1 MFNGI
6 IKNIGVL
13 KKINKYKKNCTLEIY
28 SKMIM
33 SKKEIGDSISC
44 SGVCLTVERFNK
56 NSLFFYVS
64 QETLKRT
71 IFNTAKK
78 GDLINLEK
86 SLKYGE
92 RVSGH
97 FVQGHVDATGTVKKI
112 NVIGK
117 SWMIE
122 FKIDNIFKKYL
133 IKKGSIT
140 INGVSLT
147 IASINKNTFKIAV
160 IPKTLKSTNLY
171 NLRIKDFVNIEFDIL
186 GKYIK
191 NFIK

>member
-6 IKNIGVL
+6 IKNTGVL

-28 SKMIM
+28 SKIIM

-44 SGVCLTVERFNK
+44 SGVCLTLEKFNK

-71 IFNTAKK
+71 IFNIAKK

-147 IASINKNTFKIAV
+147 IASINNNTFKIAV

>member
-6 IKNIGVL
+6 IKNTGVV
-13 KKINKYKKNCTLEIY
+13 KKIIKYKKNCTLEIN
-28 SKMIM
+28 SKMII

-44 SGVCLTVERFNK
+44 SGVCLTVEKFNK

>member
-44 SGVCLTVERFNK
+44 SGVCLTVEKFNK
-56 NSLFFYVS
+56 SSLFFYVS

-97 FVQGHVDATGTVKKI
+97 FVQGHVDATGTIKKI

-117 SWMIE
+117 SWMME
-122 FKIDNIFKKYL
+122 FKIKNIFKKYL

>member
-1 MFNGI
+1 MI
-6 IKNIGVL
+6 I
-13 KKINKYKKNCTLEIY
+13 
-28 SKMIM
+28 

-44 SGVCLTVERFNK
+44 SGVCLTVEKFNK
-56 NSLFFYVS
+56 SSLFFYVS

-97 FVQGHVDATGTVKKI
+97 FVQGHVDATGTIKKI

-117 SWMIE
+117 SWMME
-122 FKIDNIFKKYL
+122 FKIKNIFKKYL